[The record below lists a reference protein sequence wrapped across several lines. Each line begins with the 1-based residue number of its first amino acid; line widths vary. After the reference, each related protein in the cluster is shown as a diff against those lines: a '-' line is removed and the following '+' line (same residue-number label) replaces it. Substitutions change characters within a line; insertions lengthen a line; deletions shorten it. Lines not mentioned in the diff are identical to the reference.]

1 MKRKVQ
7 KVLSALL
14 CAALLAAVMP
24 LARTHAESAL
34 ATGYVNSATLNMRNG
49 AGTGNTI
56 VDTLTR
62 NTAVNIYEVSGS
74 WLRIDVPSTG
84 KAGYVYGK
92 YISIDSSSLSA
103 YALGVTTGKVH
114 LRKEATSKSDSIA
127 IVESNLGVTIY
138 SADGTTGWY
147 KVKVHATSQE
157 GYISPTYVK
166 VVCKV
171 SGASSASGTA
181 GYINAAQVNF
191 RTGPSTGYT
200 SQGKLDKYTALTV
213 TGTNGN
219 WYKATLTSTGKSG
232 YVYKTYVT
240 IGTTS
245 ATPTPVVTS
254 GSSGYIKATQ
264 VNFRTGPSTS
274 YSSQGKLDKNTALTV
289 TGTSGNWYQV
299 TLSSSGKS
307 GYVYKTYVTIG
318 TTSVTPTPVITNG
331 TAGYINASGVNFRTG
346 PSTRYT
352 SQGKLDKNTALTVT
366 ATSGNWYQVT
376 LSSSGKSGYVYK
388 TYVTLGAAATPTPAP
403 ASGAPGY
410 INASGVNFRTGPS
423 TSYKSNGKLD
433 KNTALTLLGISGSW
447 YKVKITSTGKNG
459 YVFAKYV
466 TLTAATPTPSPSN
479 TPTPTPS
486 ATPSPSYVIITP
498 SPSPSDTPTPSPA
511 VTTPA
516 VTTPAAATPAAA
528 TPAATTPDAT
538 TPDSGE

>member
-1 MKRKVQ
+1 MKRKAL

-14 CAALLAAVMP
+14 CAALLTAAMP
-24 LARTHAESAL
+24 LERAHAETAL
-34 ATGYVNSATLNMRNG
+34 ATGSVNSATLNMRNG
-49 AGTGNTI
+49 AGTGNAI

-62 NTAVNIYEVSGS
+62 NTAVNVYEVSGS

-84 KAGYVYGK
+84 KGGYVYGK
-92 YISIDSSSLSA
+92 YISIDASSLSA

-114 LRKEATSKSDSIA
+114 LRKEATSRSDSLA

-157 GYISPTYVK
+157 GYISPRYVK

-171 SGASSASGTA
+171 SGAAASGTT
-181 GYINAAQVNF
+181 GYINATRVNF
-191 RTGPSTGYT
+191 RTGPSTSYT
-200 SQGKLDKYTALTV
+200 SQGKLDKNTALAV

-219 WYKATLTSTGKSG
+219 WYKVTLTSNGKSG

-245 ATPTPVVTS
+245 DTPAPVVTS
-254 GSSGYIKATQ
+254 NSSGYINATR

-274 YSSQGKLDKNTALTV
+274 YTSQGKLDKNTALTVTGTTGNWYQVTLSSTGKSGYVYKTYVTISATAPTPTPVITGGTAGYINATRVNFRTGPSTRYTSQGRLDKNTALTV

-299 TLSSSGKS
+299 TLSS
-307 GYVYKTYVTIG
+307 T
-318 TTSVTPTPVITNG
+318 
-331 TAGYINASGVNFRTG
+331 
-346 PSTRYT
+346 
-352 SQGKLDKNTALTVT
+352 
-366 ATSGNWYQVT
+366 
-376 LSSSGKSGYVYK
+376 GKSGYVYK
-388 TYVTLGAAATPTPAP
+388 TYVTLGAAATPAPAP

-410 INASGVNFRTGPS
+410 INANGVNFRTGPS
-423 TSYKSNGKLD
+423 TSYKSNGRLS

-466 TLTAATPTPSPSN
+466 TLTAATPSPSPSN
-479 TPTPTPS
+479 TPTPVPS
-486 ATPSPSYVIITP
+486 ATPSPSFVIITP
-498 SPSPSDTPTPSPA
+498 APA

-516 VTTPAAATPAAA
+516 VTTPAVTTPAVT
-528 TPAATTPDAT
+528 TPAVTTPAVTTPD
-538 TPDSGE
+538 PGE